1 MDRLQQLTQWV
12 QEQQP
17 NKRVDVVPLVGDA
30 SFRRYYRA
38 TDGSDSWIVMDAD
51 PTKEKNEAY
60 LSVGHAFA
68 KGGVTVPVVFSSDKK
83 RGFFLISD
91 FGDTLLLDILKHD
104 TANALYTCAF
114 ETLIKIQRV
123 KSTLPAF
130 NTDIYNIELKLFD
143 DWYLQRLIRINLPSK
158 ELAGLYTVYELL
170 IQNGLSQPQIC
181 VHRDYHSR
189 NLMQLSNGQLGVIDF
204 QDAVIGPVGYDL
216 TSLLRDSYVDWP
228 AEQVERWISEYYDRA
243 RDAKILHQV
252 SLSQFTLWFDW
263 IGIQRHLKNLGIFS
277 RLNLRDGKPQYIQY
291 MPRMLTYL
299 IDVSSQYPE
308 FGPLVSLLQRIKES
322 Q

>member
-1 MDRLQQLTQWV
+1 MDRLKQLTQWV

-17 NKRVDVVPLVGDA
+17 NKRVEVVPLAGDA
-30 SFRRYYRA
+30 SFRRYYRV
-38 TDGSDSWIVMDAD
+38 TDGNDSWIVMDAD

-68 KGGVTVPVVFSSDKK
+68 EGGVTVPIVFSSDKA

-91 FGDTLLLDILKHD
+91 FGDTLLLDILKQE
-104 TANALYTCAF
+104 TANDLYTSAF
-114 ETLIKIQRV
+114 DTLIKIQRV
-123 KSTLPAF
+123 KSTFPSF
-130 NTDIYNIELKLFD
+130 NNDMYNTELKLFD
-143 DWYLQRLIRINLPSK
+143 DWYLQRLLRINLPSK
-158 ELAGLYTVYELL
+158 ELAQIYGVYELL
-170 IQNGLSQPQIC
+170 IKNGLSQPQIC

-228 AEQVERWISEYYDRA
+228 QRQVNFWISEYYDRA
-243 RDAKILHQV
+243 KDAKILSQA

-263 IGIQRHLKNLGIFS
+263 IGMQRHLKNLGIFS
-277 RLNLRDGKPQYIQY
+277 RLNIRDNKPQYLQY

-299 IDVSSQYPE
+299 IDVASQYPE
-308 FGPLVSLLQRIKES
+308 FSPLVTLLQRIREDH
-322 Q
+322 